1 MNLKKFNKLS
11 GDASFRQFYRTN
23 NSVLV
28 YSKIQKRSNLLN
40 YDAVNKIL
48 IKNKILAPGLISQ
61 NYKKNFIE
69 IEDFGNKNMLDK
81 IKSSKTKLNEY
92 KRILKILYQIQ
103 KIKNFKTQNF
113 LKKKFNLSNYSKSK
127 ILKESYLFLDW
138 YLAANKLIIQK
149 GHLKKNLKK
158 IIDNLYLNL
167 KIKDKVFV
175 HRDFHVSNMMFYKN
189 KIALIDSQD
198 AVLGNPAYDLA
209 SLIDDVRIKTSNSFK
224 SNILKVFL
232 SKFKYKNESQFIN
245 DFEILSV
252 LRNLKIIGIFT
263 RLAKRDKKRK
273 YLKLIPYAW
282 KLIDNRIKIN
292 PNFHDLKN
300 FLKKNPRIKKYEN

>member
-1 MNLKKFNKLS
+1 MNLKKFKKLS

-92 KRILKILYQIQ
+92 KKILKILYQIQ

-113 LKKKFNLSNYSKSK
+113 LKKKFNLSNYSKAK

-138 YLAANKLIIQK
+138 YLPANKLIIQK
-149 GHLKKNLKK
+149 GYIKKNLKK

-167 KIKDKVFV
+167 KIKQKVFV

-232 SKFKYKNESQFIN
+232 SKFKYKNETQFIN

-282 KLIDNRIKIN
+282 KLIDNRIKNN

-300 FLKKNPRIKKYEN
+300 FLQKNPRIKKI

>member
-1 MNLKKFNKLS
+1 MNLKKFKKLS

-113 LKKKFNLSNYSKSK
+113 LKKKFNLSNYSKAK

-158 IIDNLYLNL
+158 IIDNLYFNL
-167 KIKDKVFV
+167 KIKHKVFV

-282 KLIDNRIKIN
+282 KLIDNRIKNN

-300 FLKKNPRIKKYEN
+300 FLQKNPRIKKI

>member
-1 MNLKKFNKLS
+1 MNLKKFKKLS

-92 KRILKILYQIQ
+92 KKILKILYQIQ
-103 KIKNFKTQNF
+103 KIKNFNTQNF
-113 LKKKFNLSNYSKSK
+113 LKKKFNLSNYSKAK

-167 KIKDKVFV
+167 KIKQKVFV

-282 KLIDNRIKIN
+282 KLIDNRIKNN

-300 FLKKNPRIKKYEN
+300 FLQKNPRIKKI

>member
-1 MNLKKFNKLS
+1 MNLKKFKKLS

-113 LKKKFNLSNYSKSK
+113 LKKKFNLPNYSKAR

-138 YLAANKLIIQK
+138 YLPANKLIIQK
-149 GHLKKNLKK
+149 GYIKKNLKK

-167 KIKDKVFV
+167 KIKQKVFV

-282 KLIDNRIKIN
+282 KLIDNRIKNN

-300 FLKKNPRIKKYEN
+300 FLQKNPRIKKI

>member
-1 MNLKKFNKLS
+1 MNLKKFKKLS

-23 NSVLV
+23 NSILV

-113 LKKKFNLSNYSKSK
+113 LKKKFNLSNYSKAK

-167 KIKDKVFV
+167 KIKQKVFV

-232 SKFKYKNESQFIN
+232 SKFKYKNKSQFIN

-282 KLIDNRIKIN
+282 KLIDNRIKSN
-292 PNFHDLKN
+292 TNFHDLKN
-300 FLKKNPRIKKYEN
+300 FLQKNPKIKKI

>member
-1 MNLKKFNKLS
+1 MNLKKFKKLS

-23 NSVLV
+23 NSILV

-69 IEDFGNKNMLDK
+69 IEDFGNKNILDK

-92 KRILKILYQIQ
+92 KKILKILYQIQ

-113 LKKKFNLSNYSKSK
+113 LKKEFNLSNYSKAK

-138 YLAANKLIIQK
+138 YLSANKLIIQK

-167 KIKDKVFV
+167 KIKHKVFV

-282 KLIDNRIKIN
+282 KLIDNRIKNN
-292 PNFHDLKN
+292 PNFHDLKH
-300 FLKKNPRIKKYEN
+300 FLQKNPRIKKI

>member
-1 MNLKKFNKLS
+1 MNLKKFKKLS

-69 IEDFGNKNMLDK
+69 IEDFGNKNMLDQ

-113 LKKKFNLSNYSKSK
+113 LRKKFNLSNYSKAK

-158 IIDNLYLNL
+158 IIDNLYLKL
-167 KIKDKVFV
+167 KIKHKVFV
-175 HRDFHVSNMMFYKN
+175 HRDFHVSNMMYYKN

-232 SKFKYKNESQFIN
+232 SKFKYKNETQFIN

-282 KLIDNRIKIN
+282 KLIDNRIKNN

-300 FLKKNPRIKKYEN
+300 FLQKNPRIKKI

>member
-1 MNLKKFNKLS
+1 MNLKKFKKLS
-11 GDASFRQFYRTN
+11 GDASFRQFFRTN
-23 NSVLV
+23 NSILV

-81 IKSSKTKLNEY
+81 IKSSKTKLIEY
-92 KRILKILYQIQ
+92 KKILKILYQIQ

-113 LKKKFNLSNYSKSK
+113 LKKKFNLSNYSKAK
-127 ILKESYLFLDW
+127 ILKESYLFLEW
-138 YLAANKLIIQK
+138 YLSANKLIIQK
-149 GHLKKNLKK
+149 GLLKKNFKK
-158 IIDNLYLNL
+158 IIDKLYLNL
-167 KIKDKVFV
+167 KIKHKVFV

-232 SKFKYKNESQFIN
+232 SKFKYKNETQFIN

-282 KLIDNRIKIN
+282 KLIDNRIKNN
-292 PNFHDLKN
+292 PNFHDLKI
-300 FLKKNPRIKKYEN
+300 FLQKNPRIKKI

>member
-1 MNLKKFNKLS
+1 MNLKKFKKLS

-92 KRILKILYQIQ
+92 KKILKILYQIQ

-113 LKKKFNLSNYSKSK
+113 LKKKFNLSNYSKAK

-167 KIKDKVFV
+167 KIKQKVFV

-282 KLIDNRIKIN
+282 KLIDNRIKN
-292 PNFHDLKN
+292 NTNFHDLKN
-300 FLKKNPRIKKYEN
+300 FLQKNSRIKKI

>member
-1 MNLKKFNKLS
+1 MNLNKFKQLS
-11 GDASFRQFYRTN
+11 GDASFIKFYRTN

-92 KRILKILYQIQ
+92 KKILKILYQIQ

-113 LKKKFNLSNYSKSK
+113 LKKKFNLSNYSKAK

-138 YLAANKLIIQK
+138 YLPANKLIIQK
-149 GHLKKNLKK
+149 GYIKKNLKK

-167 KIKDKVFV
+167 KIKQKVFV

-232 SKFKYKNESQFIN
+232 SKFKYKNKSQFIN

-282 KLIDNRIKIN
+282 KLIDNRIKNN

-300 FLKKNPRIKKYEN
+300 FLQKNPRIKKI

>member
-1 MNLKKFNKLS
+1 MNLKKFKKLS

-92 KRILKILYQIQ
+92 KKILKILYQIQ

-113 LKKKFNLSNYSKSK
+113 NKRKFNLSNYTKAK

-138 YLAANKLIIQK
+138 YLPANKLIIQK

-167 KIKDKVFV
+167 KIKQKVFV

-263 RLAKRDKKRK
+263 RLAKRDKKRR

-282 KLIDNRIKIN
+282 KLIDNRIKNN

-300 FLKKNPRIKKYEN
+300 FLQKNPRIKKI

>member
-1 MNLKKFNKLS
+1 M
-11 GDASFRQFYRTN
+11 
-23 NSVLV
+23 
-28 YSKIQKRSNLLN
+28 
-40 YDAVNKIL
+40 
-48 IKNKILAPGLISQ
+48 
-61 NYKKNFIE
+61 
-69 IEDFGNKNMLDK
+69 
-81 IKSSKTKLNEY
+81 
-92 KRILKILYQIQ
+92 
-103 KIKNFKTQNF
+103 
-113 LKKKFNLSNYSKSK
+113 
-127 ILKESYLFLDW
+127 
-138 YLAANKLIIQK
+138 
-149 GHLKKNLKK
+149 
-158 IIDNLYLNL
+158 YLNL
-167 KIKDKVFV
+167 KIKHKVFV

-232 SKFKYKNESQFIN
+232 SSYKYKNETQFIN

-282 KLIDNRIKIN
+282 KLIDNRIKN
-292 PNFHDLKN
+292 NTNFHDLKN
-300 FLKKNPRIKKYEN
+300 FLQKNPRIKKI

>member
-92 KRILKILYQIQ
+92 KKILKILYQIQ

-113 LKKKFNLSNYSKSK
+113 LKKKFNLSNYSKAK

-167 KIKDKVFV
+167 KIKQKVFV

-209 SLIDDVRIKTSNSFK
+209 SLIDDVRIKTSNSIK

-232 SKFKYKNESQFIN
+232 SKSNYKNKSQFIN

-282 KLIDNRIKIN
+282 KLIDNRIKNN
-292 PNFHDLKN
+292 PNFHDLKH
-300 FLKKNPRIKKYEN
+300 FLQKNPRIKKI

>member
-1 MNLKKFNKLS
+1 MNLKKFKKLS

-113 LKKKFNLSNYSKSK
+113 LKKKFNLSNYSKAK

-138 YLAANKLIIQK
+138 YLPANKLIIQK
-149 GHLKKNLKK
+149 GYIKKNLKK

-167 KIKDKVFV
+167 KIKQKVFV

-282 KLIDNRIKIN
+282 KLIDNRIKNN

-300 FLKKNPRIKKYEN
+300 FLQKNPRIKKI

>member
-1 MNLKKFNKLS
+1 MNLKKFKKLS

-92 KRILKILYQIQ
+92 KKILKILYQIQ

-113 LKKKFNLSNYSKSK
+113 LKKKFNLSNYSKAK

-138 YLAANKLIIQK
+138 YLPANKLIIQK
-149 GHLKKNLKK
+149 GYIKKNLKK

-167 KIKDKVFV
+167 KIKQKVFV

-282 KLIDNRIKIN
+282 KLIDNRIKN
-292 PNFHDLKN
+292 NSNFNDLKN
-300 FLKKNPRIKKYEN
+300 FLQKNPRIKKI

>member
-1 MNLKKFNKLS
+1 MNLKKFKKLS

-103 KIKNFKTQNF
+103 KIKNYKTQNF
-113 LKKKFNLSNYSKSK
+113 LKKKFNLSNYSKAK

-149 GHLKKNLKK
+149 GYLKKNLKK

-167 KIKDKVFV
+167 KIKQKVFV

-282 KLIDNRIKIN
+282 KLIDNRIKNN

-300 FLKKNPRIKKYEN
+300 FLQKNPRIKKI

>member
-1 MNLKKFNKLS
+1 MNLKKFKKLS

-113 LKKKFNLSNYSKSK
+113 LKKKFNLSNYSKAK

-167 KIKDKVFV
+167 KIKQKVFV

-263 RLAKRDKKRK
+263 RLANRDKKKK

-282 KLIDNRIKIN
+282 KLIDNRMKN
-292 PNFHDLKN
+292 NSNFNDLIN
-300 FLKKNPRIKKYEN
+300 FLKENPKIKIK

>member
-1 MNLKKFNKLS
+1 MNLKKFKKLS

-28 YSKIQKRSNLLN
+28 YSKIQKQSNLLN

-92 KRILKILYQIQ
+92 KKILKILYQIQ

-113 LKKKFNLSNYSKSK
+113 LKKKFNLSNYSKAK

-138 YLAANKLIIQK
+138 YLPANKLIIQK
-149 GHLKKNLKK
+149 GYIKKNLKK

-167 KIKDKVFV
+167 KIKQKVFV

-282 KLIDNRIKIN
+282 KLIDNRIKNN

-300 FLKKNPRIKKYEN
+300 FLQKNPRIKKI

>member
-1 MNLKKFNKLS
+1 MNLKKFKKLS

-92 KRILKILYQIQ
+92 KKILKILYQIQ

-113 LKKKFNLSNYSKSK
+113 LKKKFNLSNYSKAK

-138 YLAANKLIIQK
+138 YLPANKLIIQK
-149 GHLKKNLKK
+149 GYIKKNLKK

-167 KIKDKVFV
+167 KIKQKVFV

-209 SLIDDVRIKTSNSFK
+209 SLIDDVRIKNSNSFK

-282 KLIDNRIKIN
+282 KLIDNRIKNN

-300 FLKKNPRIKKYEN
+300 FLQKNPRIKKI

>member
-1 MNLKKFNKLS
+1 MNLKKFKKLS

-81 IKSSKTKLNEY
+81 IKSSKIKLNEY
-92 KRILKILYQIQ
+92 KKILKILYQIQ

-113 LKKKFNLSNYSKSK
+113 LKKKFNLSNYSKAK

-138 YLAANKLIIQK
+138 YLPANKLIIQK
-149 GHLKKNLKK
+149 GYIKKNLKK

-167 KIKDKVFV
+167 KIKQKVFV

-282 KLIDNRIKIN
+282 KLIDNRIKNN
-292 PNFHDLKN
+292 PNFRDLKN
-300 FLKKNPRIKKYEN
+300 FLQKNPRIKKI